1 MTGHDATMD
10 PRQLRI
16 GGLTCAEAEE
26 MAALCVL
33 DVLTPEE
40 AAPVHAHLAACDQRH
55 TDIERAAEAAG
66 ALALSVDATEPP
78 PELRGRLMSALA
90 VTPQVPDR
98 IPEPETV
105 SPPEPQA
112 RPVAT
117 PAPTVI
123 PLERERTTRPSRWV
137 WVGLAA
143 AAAIALLLGGWNL
156 SLQRQVSDADQQLA
170 LVRQAVAAASDPS
183 STLAPL
189 AGTDAAP
196 GASGMVVIPA
206 TGTGY
211 VMAQG
216 LPALEGGQVY
226 QAWYL
231 VGGAPTSAGLMGP
244 SPSGVSV
251 LAGLEP
257 IPGTDTIALTVEPAG
272 GVPQPTG
279 SIVLAGTLP
288 A

>member
-1 MTGHDATMD
+1 MD

-55 TDIERAAEAAG
+55 ADIERAAEAAG
-66 ALALSVDATEPP
+66 ALALSVDAMEPP
-78 PELRGRLMSALA
+78 VELRGRLMGALA
-90 VTPQVPDR
+90 STPQVPDR
-98 IPEPETV
+98 IPEPEAIVTPDAQAQPV
-105 SPPEPQA
+105 TPPA
-112 RPVAT
+112 RS
-117 PAPTVI
+117 VI
-123 PLERERTTRPSRWV
+123 PLERQRTERTTRPSRWV

-170 LVRQAVAAASDPS
+170 LVRQAVAAASNPS

-206 TGTGY
+206 AGPGY

-216 LPALEGGQVY
+216 LPALAGGQVY

-231 VGGAPTSAGLMGP
+231 VGGAPTSAGLLDP

-257 IPGTDTIALTVEPAG
+257 VPGTDTIALTVEPAG

-279 SIVLAGTLP
+279 SIVLAGSLP